1 MNRVDVCHSH
11 QAAPGLNLIAP
22 KKFQLNFKLSA
33 LKNKWVASS
42 DRPPEN
48 LKQVTEEAIIMFSL
62 YHRVSG
68 PEFGEPR
75 SLE

>member
-22 KKFQLNFKLSA
+22 KNFQLNFKLSA
-33 LKNKWVASS
+33 LKNKCVASS
-42 DRPPEN
+42 NRPPKN
-48 LKQVTEEAIIMFSL
+48 PKQVTKKAIITFLL